1 MCFTYTY
8 IILTFHQGFFYMA
21 EIIIIC
27 IILIFGFKIL
37 LKSGIKKV
45 KMLEID
51 SFERGFNPILLDYN
65 LQSIDCITSDDTRFV
80 YKRKL
85 IQV

>member
-1 MCFTYTY
+1 
-8 IILTFHQGFFYMA
+8 MA
-21 EIIIIC
+21 DNIIIC

-37 LKSGIKKV
+37 LKCGIKSV
-45 KMLEID
+45 KMSEMD
-51 SFERGFNPILLDYN
+51 SFERGFNSVLLDYN
-65 LQSIDCITSDDTRFV
+65 LQSIDWITSDDKRFV

>member
-1 MCFTYTY
+1 
-8 IILTFHQGFFYMA
+8 MA
-21 EIIIIC
+21 EIIIIY
-27 IILIFGFKIL
+27 IVLIFGYEIL

-45 KMLEID
+45 KMSEMD
-51 SFERGFNPILLDYN
+51 SFERGFKSILLDYN
-65 LQSIDCITSDDTRFV
+65 LQSIDWITNDDMRFV